1 MPRRRMTREAGL
13 LRTSRNF
20 AMPGV
25 VRGWS
30 VLAAFL
36 ALCLGGC
43 APPPPPTPV
52 VVDPLDLAALS
63 RSVDAGEHGDIAAI
77 LVSQSGR
84 LVFEDYFGRHDP
96 DSVVD
101 MRSVGKSLTALAV
114 GAAIDSSALESV
126 TQPVMPLFEDR
137 APHRHDTP
145 AKQAITVRDLLTMR
159 SALDCND
166 WDPASPGNEER
177 MYHRRDW
184 TNFVLNLPVDPLAG
198 EADAGAARFSYCTAG
213 VFLLGQVIERQAD
226 LAFDE
231 FVETRILEPIGVR
244 EVAWRRSPSGEVQSG
259 GQLGMRARDAER
271 IGRLVLNEGIWNGRS
286 IVPRAWIEEMLTP
299 VSSPVAGLRY
309 GYLWWL
315 AGADPGRTGAPIAMM
330 IGNGG
335 NIVAV
340 APDFDAVIVIQA
352 TNYNRPDAL
361 QTSLDLLAEAIL
373 PAVSDE

>member
-1 MPRRRMTREAGL
+1 
-13 LRTSRNF
+13 
-20 AMPGV
+20 MPGM
-25 VRGWS
+25 VRGWR

-43 APPPPPTPV
+43 APPPPPTPALA
-52 VVDPLDLAALS
+52 DQLELAALS
-63 RSVDAGEHGDIAAI
+63 LSVDAGEHGDIAAI
-77 LVSQSGR
+77 LVSQSGQT
-84 LVFEDYFGRHDP
+84 VFEDYFGRHDP
-96 DSVVD
+96 DSLVD

-114 GAAIDSSALESV
+114 GAAIDSGALESV
-126 TQPVMPLFEDR
+126 NQPVMPLFEDR
-137 APHRHDTP
+137 VPHRHDTP

-177 MYHRRDW
+177 MYRRRDW
-184 TNFVLNLPVDPLAG
+184 TDFVLNLPVDPQAS
-198 EADAGAARFSYCTAG
+198 EASGGAARFSYCTAG
-213 VFLLGQVIERQAD
+213 VFLLGQVVENEAG

-271 IGRLVLNEGIWNGRS
+271 IGRLVLNRGSWEGRS

-315 AGADPGRTGAPIAMM
+315 AGADPDRNRAPIAMM